1 MASQPSSTWQ
11 DPFLFDEQLTEEERL
26 IRDTAR
32 QFADDKL
39 MPRIAGD
46 FPPTRRAAWT
56 ILMGHYHRSLVL
68 SLNALDDRGDALAD
82 ADAHADQGITP
93 AGPLELAQRGQG

>member
-1 MASQPSSTWQ
+1 MASELSFSWE

-39 MPRIAGD
+39 MPRIVEANRNEVFD
-46 FPPTRRAAWT
+46 P
-56 ILMGHYHRSLVL
+56 MVMK
-68 SLNALDDRGDALAD
+68 
-82 ADAHADQGITP
+82 
-93 AGPLELAQRGQG
+93 E